1 MAHKKGAGS
10 SDNGRDSISKR
21 LGVKMFGG
29 QLAKAGNI
37 IVRQRGTKFHAG
49 QNVYMGRDHTLH
61 AQIDGVIVF
70 RKSTNNRRYV
80 SVLPADAVAI
90 APPAKKAAAPKV
102 KVAKP
107 AVAPKAPKVEAP
119 KEVAP
124 PIQTVDGVDLE
135 LVAAGISEAE
145 FTETTT
151 VVETVQVTADVVR
164 EETGS
169 TISADEAVENF
180 VADHAEE
187 TVVVETVQTTPDAA
201 REEIVETVQT
211 TADAAVEE
219 TGSTISADEAVVSL
233 TTDQAEE
240 TAVEATTEEVAEV
253 RHATPDASVKA
264 PKQDDLKIIEGIGP
278 KIEQLL
284 HDGGITTWLELSLT
298 PVSRLQEI
306 LDAAGPR
313 YQVHNPSTWPAQA
326 KFAHEGKFDELKEY
340 QDMLTGGRDLT
351 E

>member
-29 QLAKAGNI
+29 QVAKAGNI

-70 RKSTNNRRYV
+70 RKSTNDRRYV

-90 APPAKKAAAPKV
+90 APAAKKAVAPKV

-107 AVAPKAPKVEAP
+107 EVTKTVAPKLAPKVEAP
-119 KEVAP
+119 KVVEAP
-124 PIQTVDGVDLE
+124 AAPQTFDGVDLE
-135 LVAAGISEAE
+135 LVAAGISEAD
-145 FTETTT
+145 FKETTS
-151 VVETVQVTADVVR
+151 VVETVQVTADEIRV
-164 EETGS
+164 ETGS
-169 TISADEAVENF
+169 EVSADDAVASFTAEN
-180 VADHAEE
+180 VVVEE
-187 TVVVETVQTTPDAA
+187 TVIEETIIEEVAAPVVVEET
-201 REEIVETVQT
+201 IVETV
-211 TADAAVEE
+211 AAAPKS
-219 TGSTISADEAVVSL
+219 TG
-233 TTDQAEE
+233 
-240 TAVEATTEEVAEV
+240 
-253 RHATPDASVKA
+253 KG
-264 PKQDDLKIIEGIGP
+264 PKQDDLKIVEGVGP

-284 HDGGITTWLELSLT
+284 HEGGITTWLELSLT
-298 PVSRLQEI
+298 PVSRIQEI

-313 YQVHNPSTWPAQA
+313 YQIHNPSTWPAQA
-326 KFAHEGKFDELKEY
+326 KFAHEGRFDELKEY

>member
-70 RKSTNNRRYV
+70 RKSTDDRRYV
-80 SVLPADAVAI
+80 SVLPADAVAV
-90 APPAKKAAAPKV
+90 APAAKKAAEPKV

-107 AVAPKAPKVEAP
+107 AAAPKAVAPKVAPKPEAPKVVEA
-119 KEVAP
+119 

-135 LVAAGISEAE
+135 LVAAGISEAD
-145 FTETTT
+145 FKETTT
-151 VVETVQVTADVVR
+151 VVETVQITADVVR

-169 TISADEAVENF
+169 SISADEAVENF
-180 VADHAEE
+180 VAEHTEE
-187 TVVVETVQTTPDAA
+187 TVVVESVT
-201 REEIVETVQT
+201 
-211 TADAAVEE
+211 
-219 TGSTISADEAVVSL
+219 
-233 TTDQAEE
+233 
-240 TAVEATTEEVAEV
+240 EVAEEKQAAAPV
-253 RHATPDASVKA
+253 SSGKA
-264 PKQDDLKIIEGIGP
+264 PKQDDLKIVEGIGP

-284 HDGGITTWLELSLT
+284 HEGGITTWLELSLT
-298 PVSRLQEI
+298 PVSRIQEI

-313 YQVHNPSTWPAQA
+313 YQIHNPSTWPAQA